1 MLDANTSLLFPLPY
15 LLCYLL
21 RGNKN
26 EMKSK
31 KKNKITEDRLITLLQ
46 QVNEQTEK
54 KTKVSII
61 RRRSALDDDDW

>member
-1 MLDANTSLLFPLPY
+1 M
-15 LLCYLL
+15 
-21 RGNKN
+21 
-26 EMKSK
+26 